1 MDANAVRDSARH
13 AEDIAK
19 NLKASKASIQE
30 ASGFSI
36 VSGDS
41 LSRATALAST
51 FYGIRKDIGGI
62 NADLGKATQKTNLSE
77 FMRTN
82 QFLDRVLENSRS
94 RTREIVETYK
104 NIRELPGTGEVL
116 GPVENFARV
125 KAWETYGDQIAGAT
139 VQAAKDSVVASA
151 QKTKDF
157 FYGDIVKEF
166 NVGLNTTIDN
176 LARIGLAIQGVQL
189 LVGPLAAAWSAAFD
203 AIIGQNIRLEQTI
216 LSTQT
221 TLASTGRVIDQ
232 ATGFELTDP
241 LQKIQALEGGVRQ
254 AIDNIRIRS
263 LDLAGVTS
271 QQIIEIF
278 GVVATSISQVNGTL
292 KDAEDLA
299 ISFTAA
305 LGTLGIPFFQA
316 RQEIGSILGGY
327 ITEDSLLAKRLQISN
342 QDIAKAKSSVDG
354 VVGYLQKKLETAV
367 AGQAI
372 QARGFAGVTSNIQ
385 EIFEVL
391 AQNIGAPLLEPLVG
405 GLTVIYETLKRV
417 QGVVTEVGKFLST
430 TIASTITGIANIFK
444 STRLAEGARK
454 LLDSIAAPYKQLAFA
469 IELGLG
475 GKGQNLLQQ
484 WLNGTAKIPPV
495 MEGIVNALRSF
506 GNFLKLQLELIT
518 QPIQQLIDQTRDL
531 AGGGAGIAQR
541 VARIAS
547 IPFGNFIEFTQT
559 FTMGWDTITTT
570 IAEATRVLAKFVV
583 TLGKL
588 KITEFTAQIR
598 AAAAVF
604 EVFGSVL
611 LGRLNLA
618 ISFFD
623 TFANVAGSELAKFTV
638 SLLAINK
645 LINQTDFFGIKGI
658 AIWAVQTRQIF
669 GQLIG
674 DAKLFVKG
682 FKDAGNIS
690 GFTDNVAA
698 SYSKLFSLQAQSKNP
713 VIANQAQIAATEQ
726 AIKGLNTQMAAQGV
740 GAAKMAEYSK
750 ELTTAQQRLV
760 ELRKTQESFTRAQ
773 RATAGVQMLFGG
785 GKEIEAAREAAR
797 QASVLASGAATA
809 RGLEGALEALRIKL
823 GMTKE
828 EFRSLGGAAKAA
840 GKSIQT
846 FITTTALI
854 NIGFTALSLGIAAGI
869 SWWQQYEER
878 VKAARLETMKMASVN
893 KILNSGWSS
902 TIQAAEGGDVA
913 SQLKLDNLRS
923 EAQAAISIQQDKQA
937 KLAEQY
943 KKKNDELY
951 KTKQAIARL
960 EKAGADYS
968 NDYDAYLNKRVRQEK
983 ELQGIK
989 AQQLKIDENL
999 LKARRAAQLL
1009 VDEQNQVKDFQ
1020 ILSERRLDLESKI
1033 KQVREDFTKEV
1044 TDKEFQSRIDV
1055 LSTEQQIRREMIEQ
1069 EKSALASR
1077 LQLLSTNSSDQEAK
1091 GLNYLQKYKIA
1102 LLDAVQ
1108 SEEQRRTELQIKQD
1122 QMRKAIEDYA
1132 FKMAREKIRLEKELG
1147 GYQKQMEQYKNK
1159 QTDIR
1164 VQKEVNAA
1172 RQTALLRGP
1181 SYEPINTEQQQAFV
1195 NASQRYGI
1203 DHRDAFAMLNILGK
1217 AMLQLS
1223 GAETP
1228 DVAIGKLKGMLDARS
1243 ARGMNNSM
1251 EQLVQ
1256 DYITGPQVKDVSK
1269 LVGSLRQYAVK
1280 AFNTSRWLSPRD
1292 TSQLASP
1299 DLNIDYASME
1309 RRMTEAEAAT
1319 VEATKRYQAAVA
1331 AGDKA
1336 RLEQLRKE
1344 MQDASTITD
1353 LKIDYTSELEKASE
1367 NLKNTALSVSNL
1379 GDSSLVLETE
1389 LNKATQTF
1397 RARLRGVLREALQS
1411 GAVKESAINTIASG
1425 KSAAF
1430 VDQLPI
1436 DAATKTTIKDMLTA
1450 FNAAVD
1456 RIRRVAPQINQLNQ
1470 LSTLSSSTERSFG
1483 RSATEERIQALLA
1496 GPLDAYRDVA
1506 LGLNAQNGY
1515 SLNNE
1520 ISKIRINQG
1529 LEQIRVL
1536 QSLPFKLTGQQLE
1549 AFNQAVEGSTARQI
1563 AQAQALDAVNTAV
1576 SNFTARAALAEKSSG
1591 ILASAYK
1598 NLAADAL
1605 KGGTSL
1611 KDAIQTFTD
1620 NVSSNFVDLFLE
1632 YAMKPIE
1639 DQLRGTFSKLFGVED
1654 AQKEAAKRL
1663 QESASALND
1672 AAAALKNSAT
1682 VPGGQGGPDLPQD
1695 LLNQRAI
1702 APAQMTMANIQ
1713 AMPVESLDFV
1723 LEDAFKG
1730 FGDTFL
1736 AFGEDTK
1743 KAGEAGKQGF
1753 GKFLGAMTG
1762 VATGAL
1768 AITGAIQA
1776 MQDSNNG
1783 TYGTLMGIAGILGGL
1798 GAITGGFA
1806 ALGKRAAGGPVNARN
1821 PYVVGEIGPELFV
1834 PDTNGTIIPN
1844 NRLTENRMYLEQMN
1858 SGSTGSPLEMGAE
1871 ADGGMAAATRAA
1883 IRESSRLQETRLQV
1897 FSQQQAMERR
1907 YERERIEN
1915 MSAAPGELNIKYESQ
1930 VINNVEYVTKDQAE
1944 RMAAQSAI
1952 RGRELAL
1959 SSLQNSVKTRKQ
1971 VGMA

>member
-1 MDANAVRDSARH
+1 MAGQEYRVRITAETKSAADKIDSVQNSLNHLTDKAHNIKLNMDANAVRDSARH

-36 VSGDS
+36 VSSDS

-62 NADLGKATQKTNLSE
+62 NADLGKATQRTNLSE

-94 RTREIVETYK
+94 RTRELVETYK
-104 NIRELPGTGEVL
+104 NIRELPGTAEVL

-125 KAWETYGDQIAGAT
+125 KAWEAYGDQIAGAT
-139 VQAAKDSVVASA
+139 VQAAKDSVVASV
-151 QKTKDF
+151 QQTKDF

-305 LGTLGIPFFQA
+305 LGTLGIPFYQA

-372 QARGFAGVTSNIQ
+372 QAQGFAGVTSNIQ
-385 EIFEVL
+385 EIFEVV
-391 AQNIGAPLLEPLVG
+391 AQNIGAPLLDPLVG
-405 GLTVIYETLKRV
+405 GLTIIYNTLKKV
-417 QGVVTEVGKFLST
+417 QGVIVDVGKFLST
-430 TIASTITGIANIFK
+430 TIANTITGIANIFK

-475 GKGQNLLQQ
+475 GKGQNLLQE

-495 MEGIVNALRSF
+495 MVGIVNALRSF

-518 QPIQQLIDQTRDL
+518 QPIQQLIDQTREL

-541 VARIAS
+541 IARIAS

-559 FTMGWDTITTT
+559 FTMGWDTIATT

-583 TLGKL
+583 TLGRL

-623 TFANVAGSELAKFTV
+623 TLATVAASDLAKFTF

-645 LINQTDFFGIKGI
+645 LVNQTDFFGIKGI
-658 AIWAVQTRQIF
+658 AIWAVQTKKIF
-669 GQLIG
+669 AQLLG
-674 DAKLFVKG
+674 DARLFVKG

-690 GFTDNVAA
+690 SFTDNVAA
-698 SYSKLFSLQAQSKNP
+698 GYSKLFSLQAQSKNP

-726 AIKGLNTQMAAQGV
+726 AIKGLNAQMAAQGV
-740 GAAKMAEYSK
+740 GAVKMAEYSK

-773 RATAGVQMLFGG
+773 RATAGVQVLFGS

-809 RGLEGALEALRIKL
+809 KGLEGAFEALRIKL

-828 EFRSLGGAAKAA
+828 EFNSLGGAAKAA

-854 NIGFTALSLGIAAGI
+854 NIAFTALSLGIAAGI

-878 VKAARLETMKMASVN
+878 IKAARLETMKMASVN

-923 EAQAAISIQQDKQA
+923 EAQAAISIQQDKQV

-951 KTKQAIARL
+951 KIKQAIARL

-968 NDYDAYLNKRVRQEK
+968 NDYDAYLKERLKKEK
-983 ELQGIK
+983 EIQAIK
-989 AQQLKIDENL
+989 AKQRQVDEKL
-999 LKARRAAQLL
+999 IKARKAAQLL
-1009 VDEQNQVKDFQ
+1009 AAEENQVKDFQ
-1020 ILSERRLDLESKI
+1020 ILSERRMDLENKI
-1033 KQVREDFTKEV
+1033 KQIREDFTKEV

-1069 EKSALASR
+1069 EKAALASR
-1077 LQLLSTNSSDQEAK
+1077 LQLLGANSSDQEAK
-1091 GLNYLQKYKIA
+1091 GLSYLQKYKTA

-1147 GYQKQMEQYKNK
+1147 GYQKQMEQYKNR
-1159 QTDIR
+1159 QTEIR

-1172 RQTALLRGP
+1172 RQNALIRGP

-1195 NASQRYGI
+1195 NASQHYGI
-1203 DHRDAFAMLNILGK
+1203 DHRDAFAMLNIMGK
-1217 AMLQLS
+1217 DMLQLS

-1228 DVAIGKLKGMLDARS
+1228 DVAIGKLKAMLDARS
-1243 ARGMNNSM
+1243 ARGMSNSI
-1251 EQLVQ
+1251 EQLVK
-1256 DYITGPQVKDVSK
+1256 DYITGEAQDVGK
-1269 LVGSLRQYAVK
+1269 LVDSLRQYAVK
-1280 AFNTSRWLSPRD
+1280 VFNTSRWLTKKDD
-1292 TSQLASP
+1292 TQLAVP
-1299 DLNIDYASME
+1299 DLNIDYSGME
-1309 RRMTEAEAAT
+1309 RRMAQAEAAT
-1319 VEATKRYQAAVA
+1319 VEATRRYQAAVA
-1331 AGDKA
+1331 AGDSA
-1336 RLEQLRKE
+1336 RLAQLRKE
-1344 MQDASTITD
+1344 MQDASTMTD
-1353 LKIDYTSELEKASE
+1353 LKLDYTSELEKASD
-1367 NLKNTALSVSNL
+1367 NLKNTALAVSELSGASV
-1379 GDSSLVLETE
+1379 VLETE
-1389 LNKATQTF
+1389 LNKVTQTF

-1411 GAVKESAINTIASG
+1411 GAVKESAISTIADN
-1425 KSAAF
+1425 KSATF
-1430 VDQLPI
+1430 IDQLPI
-1436 DAATKTTIKDMLTA
+1436 DTATKTTIKDMITA
-1450 FNAAVD
+1450 FNSAVA
-1456 RIRRVAPQINQLNQ
+1456 RISRVAPQIDRVNQLNA
-1470 LSTLSSSTERSFG
+1470 LGSSTERSFG
-1483 RSATEERIQALLA
+1483 RSATEERLQSMLSGLLN
-1496 GPLDAYRDVA
+1496 AYRDVA
-1506 LGLNAQNGY
+1506 LGVNAQGGY
-1515 SLNNE
+1515 SLSKE
-1520 ISKIRINQG
+1520 LSKITINQAV
-1529 LEQIRVL
+1529 EQIRVL

-1563 AQAQALDAVNTAV
+1563 AQAQALDAVNTAI
-1576 SNFTARAALAEKSSG
+1576 SNFTTRVALAEKSSA
-1591 ILASAYK
+1591 ILSSAYK

-1611 KDAIQTFTD
+1611 KDAIQTFTES
-1620 NVSSNFVDLFLE
+1620 VSSDFIDLFLE
-1632 YAMKPIE
+1632 YAMKPME
-1639 DQLRGTFSKLFGVED
+1639 DQLRGTFNKLFGVED
-1654 AQKEAAKRL
+1654 AQKEAARQLSGSATALTTSATTSSDALK
-1663 QESASALND
+1663 SAATASANALIS
-1672 AAAALKNSAT
+1672 AAAALQSGST
-1682 VPGGQGGPDLPQD
+1682 TPRPEPVPGVTPPPQSPSP
-1695 LLNQRAI
+1695 I
-1702 APAQMTMANIQ
+1702 APSVPQSQTSIRGQSEYEFMSDLVARGPEWQ
-1713 AMPVESLDFV
+1713 AAVEKELEQSFAGIAESLTHLGTV
-1723 LEDAFKG
+1723 AEQTGEQTAAAAEDGKKG
-1730 FGDTFL
+1730 FG
-1736 AFGEDTK
+1736 
-1743 KAGEAGKQGF
+1743 
-1753 GKFLGAMTG
+1753 
-1762 VATGAL
+1762 
-1768 AITGAIQA
+1768 
-1776 MQDSNNG
+1776 
-1783 TYGTLMGIAGILGGL
+1783 
-1798 GAITGGFA
+1798 
-1806 ALGKRAAGGPVNARN
+1806 
-1821 PYVVGEIGPELFV
+1821 
-1834 PDTNGTIIPN
+1834 
-1844 NRLTENRMYLEQMN
+1844 
-1858 SGSTGSPLEMGAE
+1858 
-1871 ADGGMAAATRAA
+1871 
-1883 IRESSRLQETRLQV
+1883 
-1897 FSQQQAMERR
+1897 
-1907 YERERIEN
+1907 
-1915 MSAAPGELNIKYESQ
+1915 
-1930 VINNVEYVTKDQAE
+1930 
-1944 RMAAQSAI
+1944 
-1952 RGRELAL
+1952 
-1959 SSLQNSVKTRKQ
+1959 
-1971 VGMA
+1971 